1 MKNKLGK
8 ITALAAVSMALVVTG
23 CSSESSSVAGEDSEE
38 YIEDVESGGDEGTSS
53 SSIAGKDKKGKS
65 SSSEKADSSSVEEYA
80 IKNMTLTGVAQK
92 GPFVDGTVWMAEVD
106 CNTLKWVDEFSR
118 SVDIQTDNGEYK
130 IEDISFSTPCA
141 IIWVRGHYLDEHAGE
156 KSKKEVEL
164 EAFVNLTEHDA
175 VNINVF
181 TELEYKRMKY
191 LVNQKGMTVAK
202 AKEQAKKEVLA
213 AFGIKDGV
221 GDFVDLNILKPGD
234 GNAALLA
241 ASVLLTA
248 QTDLEKNAHLIYR
261 VDDMKESF
269 VETGVWDDEIKT
281 DIANWAH
288 SAKEKDLLEKV
299 RKNVAKYTD
308 EVPDFEKYV
317 ETYAEAFYD
326 PEKDKSSS
334 ETPVHT
340 KEWQELHDVIYHFVL
355 EENTPETLKEDSE
368 HRVYRDDEE
377 TNAGEYLMDKKL
389 YHEMYDHEGGEALQR
404 RLIEDGLVW
413 DGDEW
418 DDERYPGV
426 HYEVWMDTLLFGNGD
441 MHLGYKV
448 RFTLGEGA
456 DAVGQEIYLIV
467 AVKTNRDGKPYIPP
481 KKEDD

>member
-164 EAFVNLTEHDA
+164 EVFVNLTEHDA

-368 HRVYRDDEE
+368 HRVYRDDED

-456 DAVGQEIYLIV
+456 DAVGQEIYLPV
-467 AVKTNRDGKPYIPP
+467 HRAAANKKTGVS
-481 KKEDD
+481 

>member
-368 HRVYRDDEE
+368 HRVYRDDED

-456 DAVGQEIYLIV
+456 DAVGQEIYLPV
-467 AVKTNRDGKPYIPP
+467 HRAAANKKTGVS
-481 KKEDD
+481 